1 MKQSQIICVLSGGGA
16 KAAAHVGAV
25 RALMERGVKPVHY
38 VGTSMGAVM
47 AACFA
52 YGLSYSQ
59 ILKRITSITRSDV
72 ASLSPAVL
80 LGPFANNLFRAGP
93 LKDTIAA
100 LVGTDTFDSLEVP
113 LTVTAVDSK
122 SGELVLFGAGGR
134 TSVSLVE
141 ALYASCALPLYYPP
155 AQIGNRDY
163 VDGGLRA
170 VLPLDVAMRFDPELL
185 FAVEV
190 GPSLHAEPAEKAER
204 LPPMV
209 RAHGQAVGI
218 MMAAQTEQT
227 IERWRNGPV
236 PCVLVRP
243 NRESEVTFAVHHVV
257 RYVELG
263 YREANAALDE
273 WIGDQPDDRT
283 GTRQ

>member
-1 MKQSQIICVLSGGGA
+1 MLSGGGA

-25 RALMERGVKPVHY
+25 RALMERGVKPFHY

-59 ILKRITSITRSDV
+59 ILRRITSITRSDV
-72 ASLSPAVL
+72 ASLSPGML
-80 LGPFANNLFRAGP
+80 LGPFANSVFRAGP

-134 TSVSLVE
+134 NSVSLVE

-155 AQIGNRDY
+155 AQIGDRDY
-163 VDGGLRA
+163 VDGGVRA
-170 VLPLDVAMRFDPELL
+170 VLPLDVAVRFNPELL

-190 GPSLHAEPAEKAER
+190 GPSLSAEPAEKPER
-204 LPPMV
+204 LPPLV
-209 RAHGQAVGI
+209 RAHGQAIGI
-218 MMAAQTEQT
+218 LMAAQTER
-227 IERWRNGPV
+227 IIARWKPGPV
-236 PCVLVRP
+236 PLVLVRP
-243 NRESEVTFAVHHVV
+243 KRESEVTFAVDHVV
-257 RYVELG
+257 RYVEIG
-263 YREANAALDE
+263 YREANVVLDE
-273 WIGDQPDDRT
+273 WTVDRSDGRA